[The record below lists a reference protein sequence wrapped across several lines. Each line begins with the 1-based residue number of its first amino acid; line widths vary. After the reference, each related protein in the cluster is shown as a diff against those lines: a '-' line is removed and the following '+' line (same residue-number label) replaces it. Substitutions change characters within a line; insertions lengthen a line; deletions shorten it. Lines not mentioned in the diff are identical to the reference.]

1 MEQKEGWLG
10 ILCSPCSL
18 RAGLLSDPISKP
30 QFPYCGW
37 QWQLP
42 CCRGGRF
49 LLFFFQIMFMFPTS
63 LRVEILFPV
72 YR

>member
-10 ILCSPCSL
+10 LLCSPCSL
-18 RAGLLSDPISKP
+18 HAGLFSDPISKP

-42 CCRGGRF
+42 GCWGGRF
-49 LLFFFQIMFMFPTS
+49 FFLNYIYVPNFP
-63 LRVEILFPV
+63 
-72 YR
+72 